1 MGFYFAEIDE
11 AYEGDTTGSTTTTPD
26 WLDPSGGDP
35 YGGTSDPYDDGV
47 AGSGGG
53 SSGGSGGRSSGGGG
67 TTTTKEP
74 EYATYAEW
82 LAAQDA
88 ATQELVRQESSAKLK
103 AQKKKE
109 AAQLTYS
116 KNMPVPGLMA
126 PGNMYIDAMVSG
138 INTGTG
144 VSAQPGVEYTRN
156 PFAAAGPI
164 PDSYMRPQQQQYTF
178 NTAPAE
184 WMGLLGKLEDNKDK
198 KKDEKKEAR

>member
-1 MGFYFAEIDE
+1 MGFYFGDE
-11 AYEGDTTGSTTTTPD
+11 AGTGISEYDTPD

-35 YGGTSDPYDDGV
+35 YGGTSDPYEKPDMAPDRADGLD
-47 AGSGGG
+47 GTLKTGGDT
-53 SSGGSGGRSSGGGG
+53 SI
-67 TTTTKEP
+67 KK
-74 EYATYAEW
+74 YATYADW

-88 ATQELVRQESSAKLK
+88 KTQELVKMESAAKLA
-103 AQKKKE
+103 AQKKKQ
-109 AAQLTYS
+109 AGQLAYS
-116 KNMPVPGLMA
+116 KNMPIPGLEA

-138 INTGTG
+138 ISTGTG
-144 VSAQPGVEYTRN
+144 VGAQPGVEHARN

-164 PDSYMRPQQQQYTF
+164 PDSYMRPQQHQYTF

>member
-1 MGFYFAEIDE
+1 MLLSLYPMGFYFLEE
-11 AYEGDTTGSTTTTPD
+11 EGTGVDVLDTS
-26 WLDPSGGDP
+26 DP
-35 YGGTSDPYDDGV
+35 YDTPTDPYDDGV
-47 AGSGGG
+47 VSD
-53 SSGGSGGRSSGGGG
+53 GGG
-67 TTTTKEP
+67 TTTVKEP
-74 EYATYAEW
+74 EYATYADW

-88 ATQELVRQESSAKLK
+88 KTQELVKMESAAKIA
-103 AQKKKE
+103 AQKKKQ

-116 KNMPVPGLMA
+116 KNMPVPGLAA

-144 VSAQPGVEYTRN
+144 VGAQPGVEHARN

-164 PDSYMRPQQQQYTF
+164 PDSYMRPQQHQYTF